1 MSENKTNLRGVR
13 FVPEVTLGHVL
24 HVLSVAAGVVGLW
37 VGLDKRLTA
46 LELHSTFAVDEQK
59 ELKRTLTALGETQAT
74 LARSVDRLT
83 GMMDERTRAAK

>member
-24 HVLSVAAGVVGLW
+24 QVLSVAAAVVGLW
-37 VGLDKRLTA
+37 VNLDKRLTA
-46 LELHSTFAVDEQK
+46 LELHRSFAMDEQK

>member
-24 HVLSVAAGVVGLW
+24 QVLAVAAAVVGLW
-37 VGLDKRLTA
+37 VNLDKRLTA
-46 LELHSTFAVDEQK
+46 LELHRSFAMDEQK